1 MTDVKIYK
9 IFIASPSDVQNER
22 EVCDKVFDKINKNI
36 GHIFDFRIESKK
48 WEKDARPSFG
58 HDGQDVI
65 NSQLLD
71 DFQLFIGIMWHKFG
85 TPTPRGGSGTEEEFD
100 LAFEKLKSGK
110 TLDLLM
116 YFNQELA
123 DPFSLDLEQVSK
135 IKEYK
140 NKIAGL
146 GGLYSLYN
154 GANQF
159 EIHLYDH
166 LNSFFRAKYKPC
178 NVQETS
184 STDVLESVISERLN
198 ENLDSALCLYLDK
211 PTAWI
216 EPSVLPA
223 NLITSDY
230 HKNYLNRV
238 NLDTLIKVPY
248 STFIQSPPQFG
259 LTCLAHY
266 LIKEAWRSNKVW
278 CYIDANII
286 TRFDTA
292 TKRVNRSIV
301 NVGYGARTPDC
312 IIVDGWDDRKPFS
325 KKLLKDLC
333 TTYGSTPIIV
343 MASITEQR
351 FNKNLEDPVKLGR
364 EFGRLNLMALPRSKI
379 REVICDYN
387 NERPI
392 GNENKLVERIINDFD
407 TLNIHRTA
415 HNCLTLLKV
424 TEAQFDDS
432 PANRTQMIERILFI
446 LFNLNDKYIHKSIPD
461 VKDCEYALGRFCEYL
476 IKEEVQ
482 VFDRN
487 LFVEKLTSYCTEK
500 LLSLDISFV
509 FDIMYENN
517 ILVLHEDHF
526 MFKGTYWIYYFAARR
541 MYANEEFKNYILNQ
555 EEYVV
560 SPEIIEFYSG
570 IDRNRGEVLEKL
582 NDELKKTFKSIEIK
596 AQLGDEVIPLGNVE
610 WNPSQSALLKMKE
623 LINEGVQDSALPT
636 SLKDKYA
643 DNGHDQLKP
652 YEQSI
657 NSILKEYEFSSLIQ
671 QVKAISRALRNSDYV
686 SPDIK
691 REILNTI
698 KQSWKQ
704 VSKILFALGPM
715 LAQNGQASFEG
726 QAFTLADEF
735 SASLDVRMGEIWT
748 ANPQNIIKMFKDDI
762 YSKKIG
768 PLLYDGFI
776 NEDDP
781 LIRHLL
787 ILLFINER
795 PVKWLDAINLYIE
808 SIPYNSFYLGDV
820 LANLRHVYKYNF
832 ITNDDLKSMRHL
844 IKKVSAIHEF
854 KGKHDQISVNRIK
867 SQIIPKRSVEEIE

>member
-1 MTDVKIYK
+1 MTDVKVYK
-9 IFIASPSDVQNER
+9 IFIASPSDVQEER
-22 EVCDKVFDKINKNI
+22 EVCDKVFDGINKNI
-36 GHIFDFRIESKK
+36 GHIYGFRVESKK

-65 NSQLLD
+65 NKQLLD

-100 LAFEKLKSGK
+100 LAFEKLKNGK

-116 YFNQELA
+116 YFNQENG
-123 DPFSLDLEQVSK
+123 DPFSLDMEQVNK

-140 NKIAGL
+140 KKIAGL
-146 GGLYSLYN
+146 GGLYTHYN
-154 GANQF
+154 GADQF
-159 EIHLYDH
+159 ETHLYDH
-166 LNSFFRAKYKPC
+166 LNSFFREKYKQC
-178 NVQETS
+178 NSQES
-184 STDVLESVISERLN
+184 SSSLVLENVISEKLN

-211 PTAWI
+211 PTTWI
-216 EPSVLPA
+216 EPCILPA

-230 HKNYLNRV
+230 HKNYSNRINLN
-238 NLDTLIKVPY
+238 TLINVPY

-266 LIKEAWRSNKVW
+266 LIKEAWRLNKVW
-278 CYIDANII
+278 CYIDANVI

-301 NVGYGARTPDC
+301 NTGYDKITPDC
-312 IIVDGWDDRKPFS
+312 IIVDDWDDRKPFA

-333 TTYGSTPIIV
+333 TTFKSIPIIV
-343 MASITEQR
+343 MAPITEQR
-351 FNKNLEDPVKLGR
+351 FNKNSEDPVNLGR

-392 GNENKLVERIINDFD
+392 GNENKLLERIISDFD

-432 PANRTQMIERILFI
+432 LANRTQMIERILFI
-446 LFNLNDKYIHKSIPD
+446 LFNLNDKYIHKSVPD

-476 IKEEVQ
+476 IKEEQQ
-482 VFDRN
+482 VFERE
-487 LFVEKLTSYCTEK
+487 LFIEKLTSYCTEK
-500 LLSLDISFV
+500 LLYLDISFV

-582 NDELKKTFKSIEIK
+582 NEELKKTFKNIENK
-596 AQLGDEVIPLGNVE
+596 AKLGDEVIPLGNVE
-610 WNPSQSALLKMKE
+610 WNPSQSSLLKMKE
-623 LINEGVQDSALPT
+623 VINEGVQDSDLPT

-686 SPDIK
+686 STEIK

-726 QAFTLADEF
+726 QGFTLADEF
-735 SASLDVRMGEIWT
+735 SDSLDVRMGEIWT
-748 ANPQNIIKMFKDDI
+748 VNPQNVIKMFKDDI

-795 PVKWLDAINLYIE
+795 PVKWLDAVNSYIE

-820 LANLRHVYKYNF
+820 LGSLRRVYKYDF
-832 ITNDDLKSMRHL
+832 IENEDLKNMRHL

-854 KGKHDQISVNRIK
+854 KGKYDQVSVNRIK
-867 SQIIPKRSVEEIE
+867 SKIIPKRSVEDIE